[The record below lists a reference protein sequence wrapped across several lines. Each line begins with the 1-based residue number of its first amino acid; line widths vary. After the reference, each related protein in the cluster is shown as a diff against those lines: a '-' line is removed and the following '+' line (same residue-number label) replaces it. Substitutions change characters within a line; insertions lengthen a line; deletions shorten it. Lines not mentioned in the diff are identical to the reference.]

1 MSEQAVSKNRLSIEE
16 RYNQLI
22 NNTDDIY
29 DNDQEADEIRDN
41 ELARIEEAYKCYFR
55 KQDLFDSANP
65 WNYSQAGWLSKKLI
79 SKHLNPIK
87 SGLHSI
93 FPIPCRQGGCPYGEN
108 CIALQNNLEP
118 PYGEPCVME
127 AYKIENLLYGYAK
140 DFDLDSCSATDQAL
154 IKELVQLDIIMDRC
168 QILLA
173 QQGDVLQDVT
183 IGISDTGEEVK
194 QKAVSKYLDAYER
207 CSKRRQSLLNE
218 MMGTRHSRKGLKEQ
232 PINEDEIIL
241 KMVNANEDFDKVE
254 ERPDKFKQEQ

>member
-1 MSEQAVSKNRLSIEE
+1 M
-16 RYNQLI
+16 Y
-22 NNTDDIY
+22 
-29 DNDQEADEIRDN
+29 
-41 ELARIEEAYKCYFR
+41 
-55 KQDLFDSANP
+55 
-65 WNYSQAGWLSKKLI
+65 
-79 SKHLNPIK
+79 
-87 SGLHSI
+87 
-93 FPIPCRQGGCPYGEN
+93 
-108 CIALQNNLEP
+108 
-118 PYGEPCVME
+118 
-127 AYKIENLLYGYAK
+127 
-140 DFDLDSCSATDQAL
+140 
-154 IKELVQLDIIMDRC
+154 RC

-254 ERPDKFKQEQ
+254 ERPDKFKQE